1 MGQTDF
7 SKTTFMTFM
16 TIMTIM
22 TSVTQISF
30 LLNGGKVTG
39 REGQTREPVKLWK
52 TGYYPEIDCVV
63 DAAGLSFKKQ
73 FAKKPFR
80 FVREN

>member
-1 MGQTDF
+1 MLNDF
-7 SKTTFMTFM
+7 YVTTMAVMTFDDFNDS
-16 TIMTIM
+16 TT
-22 TSVTQISF
+22 F

-39 REGQTREPVKLWK
+39 REGQTKEPVKLWK
-52 TGYYPEIDCVV
+52 TGYYPEIDCAV
-63 DAAGLSFKKQ
+63 DGSGQSTKIH